1 MAEGKDNPAL
11 FKDEIKLTDV
21 NFISPE
27 LEIENKELKV
37 RARVRYRQPLF
48 DAVLYKLSAGSYK
61 LIFKKPQN
69 LSLPANLLF
78 YILMIIKC
86 WVAE

>member
-1 MAEGKDNPAL
+1 L

-61 LIFKKPQN
+61 LVFEKPQKFIAPGQSAVLYTN
-69 LSLPANLLF
+69 DSKMLGGG
-78 YILMIIKC
+78 IITC
-86 WVAE
+86 